1 MAGAAHRIGRLRLR
15 LTAQD
20 EAGYRAVAR
29 RFSDRYETQIL
40 PALQDA
46 LDAIDRPGQVIRLER
61 LELDLGALDPAAPD
75 FGPALRR
82 ALAAALHP
90 GPADRSR
97 AIPAGQTEAPAA
109 GPAAADPGAELVAFL
124 RSGMLPWPAPGAALD
139 ALFTAVLT
147 LAPEALA
154 ALARRLLPGLIG
166 ASAAR
171 RFLLQLPL
179 ALQQRLAAG
188 LAGWP
193 VPAAPAAAPPVYLS
207 PAMAAALEPLLTA
220 LARTGGALP
229 QAVTFAAALAA
240 PEAVAAA
247 AEANRTAAIDPTSTG
262 AIDPTSTS
270 ATDPAR
276 PGAAAR
282 ARTAA
287 PDPTLPPGPEA
298 APASGPAP
306 DRPEPDPAEALPRHP
321 VTAAGAV
328 LLHPYLGAFFR
339 SLGLTEAG
347 QFRDPEARGR
357 AVLLGQFLATG
368 DERPAEPDCL
378 LMKLLCGLPLTA
390 PLPRDTRIGAAERAE
405 AEALLTAVIGHWGRL
420 GAATPEGL
428 REGFLR
434 RPGLLRLA
442 GEGPVLT
449 VERRTI
455 DILLDRLPWALS
467 RVKTPFMD
475 RVLAVEWT

>member
-1 MAGAAHRIGRLRLR
+1 
-15 LTAQD
+15 
-20 EAGYRAVAR
+20 
-29 RFSDRYETQIL
+29 
-40 PALQDA
+40 
-46 LDAIDRPGQVIRLER
+46 
-61 LELDLGALDPAAPD
+61 
-75 FGPALRR
+75 
-82 ALAAALHP
+82 
-90 GPADRSR
+90 
-97 AIPAGQTEAPAA
+97 
-109 GPAAADPGAELVAFL
+109 
-124 RSGMLPWPAPGAALD
+124 
-139 ALFTAVLT
+139 
-147 LAPEALA
+147 
-154 ALARRLLPGLIG
+154 
-166 ASAAR
+166 
-171 RFLLQLPL
+171 
-179 ALQQRLAAG
+179 
-188 LAGWP
+188 
-193 VPAAPAAAPPVYLS
+193 
-207 PAMAAALEPLLTA
+207 MAAALEPLLTA
-220 LARTGGALP
+220 LARSGGALP

-247 AEANRTAAIDPTSTG
+247 AAAEANRTAAIDPTSTG
-262 AIDPTSTS
+262 A
-270 ATDPAR
+270 TDPAR
-276 PGAAAR
+276 RGAAVR

-287 PDPTLPPGPEA
+287 PGPTLPPGPEA

-347 QFRDPEARGR
+347 QFRDPGAQGR

-378 LMKLLCGLPLTA
+378 LMKLLCSLPLTA
-390 PLPRDTRIGAAERAE
+390 PLPRDTGIGAAERDE